1 MTGPNGG
8 ADRPAAGRP
17 ADRPDAGRPAASSP
31 RGRRDGAVG
40 RGRGG
45 RPTGRSRSRLRDLP
59 LIGWLAAAAVIAI
72 AHRGL
77 PDANWL
83 MLHLVLLGALTH
95 AIVVWSFHFAQTL
108 LRAPATEPQASWH
121 NRRLGLLTIGAL
133 AVVIGVP
140 TTWWPL
146 TLAGGVLVAAAV
158 GWHAAVLWGMLR
170 RALPARFRVTV
181 RYYLGAAASL
191 LVGVT
196 LGVLLALGWPDPWHG
211 RLLVAHAMANVLGW
225 VGLTLTGTL
234 LTLWPTMLRTR
245 MDAVAERRTQQALP
259 IFGAGIVI
267 SVGGALAGLGWL
279 AAAGVAAYLVGLG
292 WWGRGL
298 WRPARTRPPRE
309 FASASVAAALVW
321 LVIGLGWA
329 GWLLATAPDWA
340 AVREGFIWPAAVLG
354 AGFAVQV
361 LSGALS
367 YLLPSV
373 LGGGPSVVRAGQYW
387 FNRAGSFRL
396 IAINGGLLLWLLPS
410 PSWVKVTGSLLAL
423 GAAVAFLPLLI
434 RGVRAS
440 VAARRQLA
448 EASERPAS
456 PRLGGDADARGP
468 AVGARPAAP
477 SFDGGRRSTGD
488 RSEIDLRVP
497 TSSLNPRR
505 GGSAGRHHS
514 ESDLGPDASD
524 DPAQSTSAATSGR
537 PKAAHPEAERIT
549 IFTAGQLI
557 AGLTAL
563 ATAVVIGV
571 GVDPGA
577 AGAAAPTAA
586 VAVQPTG
593 RVVRVEVAMKDMRFN
608 PSSVTV
614 NAGDRL
620 VLDLVNADTT
630 THDLAIG
637 SARSARIAPGART
650 ELDAGVIDAG
660 VQGYCTVAGHRQM
673 GMVFDVIVAGAP
685 GGEPSAAAPEPAGH
699 QHEGQ
704 ASPPPSASLA
714 SDQVVD
720 PVLPPLTSERVHR
733 LTLTVREVPLQ
744 VAPGIW
750 QQRWTYNGSP
760 VGPTLHGRVGD
771 VFVITLVNDG
781 SMGHSIDFHA
791 GALAPDKP
799 MRTIEPGERL
809 TYRFTATRA
818 GIWMYHCS
826 THPMSAHI
834 AAGMAGAVVIE
845 PDGLP
850 KVDRSYVLVQSEV
863 YLADRATSAEAA
875 TEVDTDGVGTR
886 NPDYV
891 VFNGV
896 ANGYDQHRLSAR
908 VGERVR
914 FWVLDAGPNRAS
926 SFHIVGAQFDTVFS
940 EGGYL
945 LKRGRD
951 AFGDRNGGSQA
962 LGLQPAQGGFVETVF
977 GEAGNYPLVSH
988 VMSDAERG
996 AHGFVHVVDR

>member
-1 MTGPNGG
+1 MSSPNG
-8 ADRPAAGRP
+8 ADPEEPTPVGSGEPGLSGGEGPSPDGGKGHRRPAGAGGQRSGSGGHGATTGRP
-17 ADRPDAGRPAASSP
+17 V
-31 RGRRDGAVG
+31 GRR
-40 RGRGG
+40 
-45 RPTGRSRSRLRDLP
+45 RSRLRDLP
-59 LIGWLAAAAVIAI
+59 LIGWLAAAVVVAV
-72 AHRGL
+72 AHRWL

-108 LRAPATEPQASWH
+108 LRSPASEVEAARH
-121 NRRLGLLTIGAL
+121 NRRLGLLTLGAA
-133 AVVIGVP
+133 AVLIGVP

-146 TLAGGVLVAAAV
+146 TLVGGILVAAAV
-158 GWHAAVLWGMLR
+158 GWHGLVLWGMLR

-181 RYYLGAAASL
+181 RYYLGAAAAM

-196 LGVLLALGWPDPWHG
+196 FGVMLALGWEDPWHG

-245 MDAVAERRTQQALP
+245 MDQVAERWTQQALP
-259 IFGAGIVI
+259 VFGAAIAVA
-267 SVGGALAGLGWL
+267 VGGALAGLSWL
-279 AAAGVAAYLVGLG
+279 AALGVLLYLVALGL
-292 WWGRGL
+292 WGRGL

-321 LVIGLGWA
+321 LVIGLAWA
-329 GWLLATAPDWA
+329 GWLLATAPDWT

-373 LGGGPSVVRAGQYW
+373 LGGGPSVVRAGQRW

-410 PSWVKVTGSLLAL
+410 PSWVRVTGSLLAL
-423 GAAVAFLPLLI
+423 GAAAAFLPLMIL
-434 RGVRAS
+434 GLKAS
-440 VAARRQLA
+440 IAARRELA
-448 EASERPAS
+448 AATASGAERTPGARRPEPERPS
-456 PRLGGDADARGP
+456 
-468 AVGARPAAP
+468 
-477 SFDGGRRSTGD
+477 
-488 RSEIDLRVP
+488 
-497 TSSLNPRR
+497 
-505 GGSAGRHHS
+505 
-514 ESDLGPDASD
+514 
-524 DPAQSTSAATSGR
+524 
-537 PKAAHPEAERIT
+537 

-563 ATAVVIGV
+563 ATAVVVGV

-577 AGAAAPTAA
+577 AGAAGPASTAS

-593 RVVRVEVAMKDMRFN
+593 KVVRIEVSMGDMKFT

-614 NAGDRL
+614 QAGDAL
-620 VLDLVNADTT
+620 VLDLVNTDAT
-630 THDLAIG
+630 THDVVIG
-637 SARSARIAPGART
+637 AARSARIGPGKRT
-650 ELDAGVIDAG
+650 ELDAGVIGAS

-673 GMVFDVIVAGAP
+673 GMVFDVIVEGGAQP
-685 GGEPSAAAPEPAGH
+685 GAQPSASVPGH
-699 QHEGQ
+699 QHGP
-704 ASPPPSASLA
+704 ASPVPEASLA
-714 SDQVVD
+714 PDQVVD
-720 PVLPPLTSERVHR
+720 PVLPPLTGERVHR
-733 LTLTVREVPLQ
+733 LTLTVQEVPLQ

-750 QQRWTYNGSP
+750 QRRWTYNGRP

-771 VFVITLVNDG
+771 VFDITLVNDG

-791 GALAPDKP
+791 GSLAPDRP

-809 TYRFTATRA
+809 TYRFTATKA

-845 PDGLP
+845 PEGLP
-850 KVDRSYVLVQSEV
+850 KVDRSYVLVQSEA
-863 YLADRATSAEAA
+863 YLADRATTPEAA
-875 TEVDTDGVGTR
+875 TEVDADAVGAR

-891 VFNGV
+891 TFNGV
-896 ANGYDQHRLSAR
+896 ANGYDQHRLAVR

-914 FWVLDAGPNRAS
+914 FWVLDVGPNRPS
-926 SFHIVGAQFDTVFS
+926 SFHIVGTQFDTVFS
-940 EGGYL
+940 EGSYL

-951 AFGDRNGGSQA
+951 AFGDRGGGAQA

-977 GEAGNYPLVSH
+977 PEPGNYALVSH
-988 VMSDAERG
+988 IMSDAERG
-996 AHGFVHVVDR
+996 AHGFVHVTARDGG

>member
-1 MTGPNGG
+1 MNDANGTGPGEPSGLGPGAPRMSGG
-8 ADRPAAGRP
+8 GGPSPDGGKGHGRP
-17 ADRPDAGRPAASSP
+17 AGPGDRQRGGPGARGAVTGRPV
-31 RGRRDGAVG
+31 GRR
-40 RGRGG
+40 
-45 RPTGRSRSRLRDLP
+45 RSRLRDLP
-59 LIGWLAAAAVIAI
+59 LIGWLAAAVVIAV

-108 LRAPATEPQASWH
+108 LRSPASEIEAARH
-121 NRRLGLLTIGAL
+121 NQRLGLLTLGAA
-133 AVVIGVP
+133 AVLIGVP

-146 TLAGGVLVAAAV
+146 TLVGGLLVAGAV
-158 GWHAAVLWGMLR
+158 GWHGLVLWGMMR

-196 LGVLLALGWPDPWHG
+196 FGVLLALGWEDPWHG
-211 RLLVAHAMANVLGW
+211 RLLVAHALANVLGW

-245 MDAVAERRTQQALP
+245 MDDVAERWTQQALP
-259 IFGAGIVI
+259 LFGAAVAV
-267 SVGGALAGLGWL
+267 SVGGALAGLSWL
-279 AAAGVAAYLVGLG
+279 SAAGLGLYLVAIGL
-292 WWGRGL
+292 WGRGL

-309 FASASVAAALVW
+309 FASASVAVALVW

-329 GWLLATAPDWA
+329 GWLLATAADWT

-373 LGGGPSVVRAGQYW
+373 LGGGPSVVRAGQQW

-423 GAAVAFLPLLI
+423 GAAAAFLPLMIL
-434 RGVRAS
+434 GLKAS
-440 VAARRQLA
+440 IAARRELA
-448 EASERPAS
+448 AAAASGAARTPGPASAESQSGAAASAARPGGSRGARRPEPERP
-456 PRLGGDADARGP
+456 
-468 AVGARPAAP
+468 
-477 SFDGGRRSTGD
+477 
-488 RSEIDLRVP
+488 
-497 TSSLNPRR
+497 
-505 GGSAGRHHS
+505 
-514 ESDLGPDASD
+514 
-524 DPAQSTSAATSGR
+524 
-537 PKAAHPEAERIT
+537 T

-563 ATAVVIGV
+563 ATAVVVGV
-571 GVDPGA
+571 GVDPSA
-577 AGAAAPTAA
+577 AGAAGPAPAA
-586 VAVQPTG
+586 SVAVQPTG
-593 RVVRVEVAMKDMRFN
+593 NVVRIEVVMGDMKFT

-614 NAGDRL
+614 RAGDRL
-620 VLDLVNADTT
+620 VLDLVNADST
-630 THDLAIG
+630 THDVVIG
-637 SARSARIAPGART
+637 DARSSRIGPGKRT
-650 ELDAGVIDAG
+650 ELDAGVIGAS

-673 GMVFDVIVAGAP
+673 GMVFDVVVEGSAP
-685 GGEPSAAAPEPAGH
+685 GAQPSASVPGH
-699 QHEGQ
+699 EHGQ
-704 ASPPPSASLA
+704 ASPAPEASLA

-720 PVLPPLTSERVHR
+720 PVLPPLTDERVHR
-733 LTLTVREVPLQ
+733 LTLTMTEVPLQ

-750 QQRWTYNGSP
+750 QRRWTYNGRP
-760 VGPTLHGRVGD
+760 IGPTLHGRVGD
-771 VFVITLVNDG
+771 VFDITLVNDG

-791 GALAPDKP
+791 GSLAPDRP

-809 TYRFTATRA
+809 TYRFTATKA
-818 GIWMYHCS
+818 GVWMYHCS

-834 AAGMAGAVVIE
+834 AAGMGGAVVIE
-845 PDGLP
+845 PEGLP
-850 KVDRSYVLVQSEV
+850 KVDRSYVLVQSEA
-863 YLADRATSAEAA
+863 YLADHATTPEAA
-875 TEVDTDGVGTR
+875 TEVDADAVGSR

-891 VFNGV
+891 TFNGV
-896 ANGYDQHRLSAR
+896 ANGYDQHRLAAR

-914 FWVLDAGPNRAS
+914 FWVLDAGPNRPS

-940 EGGYL
+940 EGSYL

-951 AFGDRNGGSQA
+951 AFGDRNGGAQA

-977 GEAGNYPLVSH
+977 PEPGNYAVVSH
-988 VMSDAERG
+988 IMSDAERG
-996 AHGFVHVVDR
+996 AHGFVRVTGG